1 MKLRRLDPLP
11 QGSPRPRALLDRR
24 DAERASIGC
33 KVIYTGTEG
42 ARIVRIEGTLQDIS
56 KTGCKIL
63 GKTQPVLGCDLTLL
77 LYLKDGSAPLCLSGG
92 HVSWV
97 KGCMFAVR
105 FPRLT
110 PEERKRLQEI
120 VWRNVTLSKTSHH
133 YAAFR
138 VP

>member
-1 MKLRRLDPLP
+1 MKLRMPEP
-11 QGSPRPRALLDRR
+11 IPYSSPKTQTPLDRR
-24 DAERASIGC
+24 DAERAPTGC

-63 GKTQPVLGCDLTLL
+63 GKTPPALGCDLTLL
-77 LYLKDGSAPLCLSGG
+77 LCLEDGKAPLSLSGSQ
-92 HVSWV
+92 VTWV

-120 VWRNVTLSKTSHH
+120 IWRNVTLSAARHH
-133 YAAFR
+133 RAAFR
-138 VP
+138 LA